1 VDQLKRES
9 LISKKAEDK
18 RLSMNSEMAEVVM
31 VTDIDALHLAV
42 KIACDEVSRYPVFFK
57 RLRCI
62 FILFAIH
69 SLMEVVLSLNL
80 TVLYA
85 LNSIPRITKSGVA
98 FIMVLLNV
106 FISTQTQ
113 LETSHSCF

>member
-42 KIACDEVSRYPVFFK
+42 KIACDEVSRYPVFL

-98 FIMVLLNV
+98 FIVVLLNV